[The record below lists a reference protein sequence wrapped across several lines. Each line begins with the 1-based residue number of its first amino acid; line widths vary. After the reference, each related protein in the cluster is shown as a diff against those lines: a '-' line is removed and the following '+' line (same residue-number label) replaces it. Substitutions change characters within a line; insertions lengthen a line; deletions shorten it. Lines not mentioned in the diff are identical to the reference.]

1 MLELISA
8 ILAAGQVF
16 FRSRSDA
23 AIEILALRQQLAV
36 FKRKHPRPK
45 LSLVDRLFWTI
56 LRRIWSGW
64 GEALIIVKPDT
75 VVRWHRTGF
84 RLYWRWRSRAGSGG
98 RPKTTAEIRTL
109 IRRMAEEN
117 LDWGAPKI
125 HGELWKLGFNVS
137 ERTVARYLQRIR
149 RRGDP
154 SKRWLTFLRNH
165 REVIV
170 ALDFFTVPTVT
181 FKLLYC
187 FFAIEHGRRK
197 ILHINTTCDPT
208 AEWVVQQL
216 RETFPET
223 GQYRYVIL
231 DRDSKFDADVI
242 TFLKATGVKP
252 TRTSIRSPWQN
263 GTAERWVGSCRRELL
278 DHVIPLNEEHLRRL
292 IREYVRYYHEDRIHD
307 SLRKDTPY
315 GRVVETKPSPQ
326 ATLVSSPRLGGL
338 HHRYHWQEAA

>member
-1 MLELISA
+1 LVLELIFA
-8 ILAAGQVF
+8 ILTTVQVF
-16 FRSRSDA
+16 FRSRRDA

-45 LSLVDRLFWTI
+45 LSSVDRLFWTI

-64 GEALIIVKPDT
+64 AGALIIVKPDT

-98 RPKTTAEIRTL
+98 RPQITVEIRTL
-109 IRRMAEEN
+109 VRRMAEEN
-117 LDWGAPKI
+117 PVWGAPKI
-125 HGELWKLGFNVS
+125 HGELLKLGFDVS
-137 ERTVARYLQRIR
+137 ERTVARYLRRIR

-154 SKRWLTFLRNH
+154 AKRWLTFLNNH

-170 ALDFFTVPTVT
+170 ALDFFTVPTMT

-197 ILHINTTCDPT
+197 ILHINTTRHPT

-216 RETFPET
+216 RETFPEA

-231 DRDSKFDADVI
+231 DRDSKFDAEVI
-242 TFLKATGVKP
+242 TFLRATGVKP
-252 TRTSIRSPWQN
+252 TRTSIRSPWRN
-263 GTAERWVGSCRRELL
+263 GTAERWVGKLS
-278 DHVIPLNEEHLRRL
+278 
-292 IREYVRYYHEDRIHD
+292 
-307 SLRKDTPY
+307 
-315 GRVVETKPSPQ
+315 
-326 ATLVSSPRLGGL
+326 A
-338 HHRYHWQEAA
+338 